1 MGYCYA
7 HKTNRLLCDCCSK
20 EGARKRV
27 CPCGYCPS
35 AALCSDCYKT
45 VKNDGRWKTAHQNC
59 QKYSDEFH
67 ARNKREADLK
77 ASGAFVRCS
86 ALGSGNLVHVLFE
99 NNRGETIGKL
109 MTHDTYDAI
118 SLLEPAT
125 VEDYAKIGALMDG
138 PSEFD
143 FGNASKTPEEMFV

>member
-1 MGYCYA
+1 MGYIYA
-7 HKTNRLLCDCCSK
+7 HRTDRLLCDCCSK
-20 EGARKRV
+20 EGAHKRA
-27 CPCGYCPS
+27 CPCGYCP
-35 AALCSDCYKT
+35 AAL
-45 VKNDGRWKTAHQNC
+45 N
-59 QKYSDEFH
+59 
-67 ARNKREADLK
+67 AD
-77 ASGAFVRCS
+77 
-86 ALGSGNLVHVLFE
+86 NLVHVLFE

-143 FGNASKTPEEMFV
+143 FGGTSKRCEAVFA